1 MSENTLFDM
10 EPSPHIG
17 RPMLSVLPVSVLE
30 LEPET
35 STQRRSDGDHDTQ
48 SSRNEYSHFPS
59 TVGDLC
65 FQLYLRD
72 AQRVFDPFAGW
83 GERGSLARSYGKN
96 YLGVDCS
103 REAIAFAENR
113 YHVHNV
119 QGDSR
124 TYPPPPFDGL
134 LTCPPYWNLEKYQGE
149 GLDKAKTWGEFVDDL
164 WLVFKASYD
173 VSRPGAKFCIMTG
186 DWRDAGIYYDLS
198 FQVQRIFDRLGAETI
213 DQVIVSR
220 RTISK
225 VKIMI
230 PQAVRLGYTV
240 KVHET
245 LNVFQKPMRVRACSS
260 VFDTGV
266 NR

>member
-1 MSENTLFDM
+1 MTENTLFDM
-10 EPSPHIG
+10 EPSPHVG

-72 AQRVFDPFAGW
+72 AQLIFDPFAGW
-83 GERGSLARSYGKN
+83 GERGSLARSYGKD
-96 YLGVDCS
+96 YCGVDCS
-103 REAIAFAENR
+103 SEAIAFAADR
-113 YHVHNV
+113 YQVSNA
-119 QGDSR
+119 QSDAR
-124 TYPPPPFDGL
+124 AYPPPRFDGL
-134 LTCPPYWNLEKYQGE
+134 ITCPPYWNLEKYRGN
-149 GLDKAKTWGEFVDDL
+149 GLDKAKTWGGFVEDL
-164 WLVFKASYD
+164 RSVFKLSFDAAK
-173 VSRPGAKFCIMTG
+173 PGAKFCILTG
-186 DWRDAGIYYDLS
+186 DWREAGVYYDLS
-198 FQVQRIFDRLGAETI
+198 FQVQRIFDCLSATTI
-213 DQVIVSR
+213 DQVVVSR

-245 LNVFQKPMRVRACSS
+245 LNVFQKPIKE
-260 VFDTGV
+260 
-266 NR
+266 